1 MARHRTLL
9 RPRDNLLAVTREFIH
24 EGVSRSGLDRCPR
37 RHGVADLPAPQPR
50 EASAKPSFQPCK
62 DAVPGGVPVDV
73 KDRPRLP
80 DQDQRCYRLVA
91 SNRATRWV

>member
-1 MARHRTLL
+1 MTCSGN
-9 RPRDNLLAVTREFIH
+9 PGVIH
-24 EGVSRSGLDRCPR
+24 EGVSRSGLDRCLR
-37 RHGVADLPAPQPR
+37 RHGVADLPAPQPQ
-50 EASAKPSFQPCK
+50 EGAKPTFQPGK
-62 DAVPGGVPVDV
+62 DAVPSGVPVDV